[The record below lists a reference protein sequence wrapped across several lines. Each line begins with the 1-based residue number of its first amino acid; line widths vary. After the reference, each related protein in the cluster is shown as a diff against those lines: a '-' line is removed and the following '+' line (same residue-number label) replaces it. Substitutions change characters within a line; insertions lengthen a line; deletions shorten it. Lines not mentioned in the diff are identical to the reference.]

1 MTNRLDRL
9 INRIRPFFKEA
20 VIVGFGQVMSL
31 VITFAGIRL
40 LTELMTPYHYG
51 LLALFLSIFQFGQ
64 LTMFGPYSQGTL
76 RFYSYAREK
85 GQLQL
90 LESITRKKFMRFA
103 AITMLTFT
111 GIFFLSKVVS
121 FFSNLQI
128 ITIVILGAYTV
139 SSGLESTFLGILN
152 AARRRVA
159 SILHSTA
166 GKILHFG
173 LAALLIYFFTND
185 SLLALLAYTI
195 SSVTIIF
202 FLYRYY
208 RRVIYPYEKESVPAT
223 PEQRESFI
231 GKLNNYYIPFSIWG
245 IAYWLQI
252 GSERWAL
259 EFFAS
264 TDEVGLYNVIY
275 QVGFQPGYMGVGLL
289 TAFLGPIFFEKAGS
303 GEEKNKLAKVRMYNN
318 YFVMGLSGVFL
329 VAIVIAYYFHEYIF
343 GFLVAR
349 DFRSISYMLPVCLA
363 AGAFFGTSQL
373 LVLNLLSAF
382 QTRKLM
388 IIQITTSIIGIIL
401 NFTLA
406 KFYAA
411 EGVVFALLF
420 TYFTYFFLLLIN
432 REVNE

>member
-1 MTNRLDRL
+1 MTNRLDGL

-20 VIVGFGQVMSL
+20 VIVGFGQIMSL
-31 VITFAGIRL
+31 VVTFIGIRV
-40 LTELMTPYHYG
+40 LTELITPYHYG

-64 LTMFGPYSQGTL
+64 LAMFGPYSQGTL
-76 RFYSYAREK
+76 RFYSYAKEK

-90 LESITRKKFMRFA
+90 LESITRKKFVRFA
-103 AITMLTFT
+103 AITLLIFT
-111 GIFFLSKVVS
+111 GIFFLSNVVS

-128 ITIVILGAYTV
+128 ATIAILTVYTV
-139 SSGLESTFLGILN
+139 SSGLESTFLGVLN

-159 SILHSTA
+159 SVLHSTA
-166 GKILHFG
+166 GKILRFG
-173 LAALLIYFFTND
+173 LAAVLIYFFVND

-195 SSVTIIF
+195 SSITIIF

-208 RRVIYPYEKESVPAT
+208 RRVIYPYEKESIPAT
-223 PEQRESFI
+223 SEQREFFVR
-231 GKLNNYYIPFSIWG
+231 KLNNYYIPFSIWG

-264 TDEVGLYNVIY
+264 TDEVGLYNAIY

-303 GEEKNKLAKVRMYNN
+303 GDEKKKLEKISRYNN
-318 YFVMGLSGVFL
+318 YFVAMLSVIFL
-329 VAIVIAYYFHEYIF
+329 AAIALSYYFHDYFFTI
-343 GFLVAR
+343 LVAK
-349 DFRSISYMLPVCLA
+349 DFRSISYMFPVCLA
-363 AGAFFGTSQL
+363 AGGFYGVSQL

-388 IIQITTSIIGIIL
+388 FIQITTSIIGIAL
-401 NFTLA
+401 NFLLA

-411 EGVVFALLF
+411 EGVIFALLF
-420 TYFTYFFLLLIN
+420 TYFTYFFLLL
-432 REVNE
+432 VNKKANE